1 MKCITVGGPKGLT
14 MGAANCYAYNPFL
27 ECEAET
33 MYDKKTK
40 GWLIWMRCERRHL
53 NQTTQEKAAFQ
64 EEALSNDCDSNH
76 NQKST

>member
-33 MYDKKTK
+33 LYDKKTK
-40 GWLIWMRCERRHL
+40 RLVNLDEM
-53 NQTTQEKAAFQ
+53 
-64 EEALSNDCDSNH
+64 
-76 NQKST
+76 